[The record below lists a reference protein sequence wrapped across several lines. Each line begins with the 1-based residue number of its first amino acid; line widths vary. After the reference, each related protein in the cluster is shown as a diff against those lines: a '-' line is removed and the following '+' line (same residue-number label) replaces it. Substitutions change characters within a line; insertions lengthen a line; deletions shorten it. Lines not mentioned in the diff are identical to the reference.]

1 MFMGQTNYKSE
12 DDFALERLQ
21 DILLREDRS
30 ELDELRSILY
40 EKEKLSKKVSPI
52 IREHLEFLKENFSS
66 DYEIIINELIDKKL
80 KQSEQELLDAIYPS
94 LGKMISKYVTLQMST
109 LKESIENSVKSK
121 FSFGR
126 SMKSFFTGVK
136 ESELIIKDAVVSTI
150 EEVYVIQRDSGL
162 LIANA
167 SNKNSMDQDVVAG
180 MLTAIK
186 SFVEDA
192 FNKDSQDLEM
202 IEYGSYKII
211 IQSYYSFYIA
221 IAVSGA
227 VSASERGGLA
237 IRLDAFAET
246 QMKQFKG
253 KIDSS
258 GEELSILLG
267 EAFIDS

>member
-1 MFMGQTNYKSE
+1 MGQTNYRSE
-12 DDFALERLQ
+12 DDYALERLK
-21 DILLREDRS
+21 DILLRNDRS
-30 ELDELRSILY
+30 ELDELRSILHDQ
-40 EKEKLSKKVSPI
+40 KKLSEKVSPI
-52 IREHLEFLKENFSS
+52 IETHLEFLKENFASE
-66 DYEIIINELIDKKL
+66 YKVIINKLIDKKL
-80 KQSEQELLDAIYPS
+80 KTSEQELLDLIYPS

-136 ESELIIKDAVVSTI
+136 ESDLIIKDAVVSTI
-150 EEVYVIQRDSGL
+150 EEVYVVQRDSGI

-167 SNKNSMDQDVVAG
+167 SNQDSMDRDVVAG

-221 IAVSGA
+221 IAISGA
-227 VSASERGGLA
+227 ISASERSELA
-237 IRLDAFAET
+237 KKLDAFAET
-246 QMKQFKG
+246 QMKKFIG
-253 KIDSS
+253 KFEDS
-258 GEELSILLG
+258 EEVLSKLLR
-267 EAFIDS
+267 EVFIDK